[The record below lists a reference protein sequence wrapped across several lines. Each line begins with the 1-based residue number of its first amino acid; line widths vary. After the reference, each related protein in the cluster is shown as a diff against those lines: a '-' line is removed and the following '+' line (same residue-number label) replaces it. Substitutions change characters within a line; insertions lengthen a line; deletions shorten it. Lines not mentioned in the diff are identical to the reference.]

1 MKKKK
6 EYIIESKGYNYVSN
20 STERRKKEL
29 EELKQR
35 IKTKN

>member
-20 STERRKKEL
+20 STERKK
-29 EELKQR
+29 KR
-35 IKTKN
+35 ISKLN